1 MCREVVLDKRL
12 LDEYEICIV
21 EINSI
26 LSKRWAISEQ
36 AQDNK

>member
-1 MCREVVLDKRL
+1 MSREVILDKRL
-12 LDEYEICIV
+12 LDEYE
-21 EINSI
+21 I